1 MGTDDVLTA
10 RGDQRDVDH
19 PHRAHGDAIPVS
31 SHPEVIGGAGDAADG
46 RA

>member
-10 RGDQRDVDH
+10 RGDLRDADH
-19 PHRAHGDAIPVS
+19 PHRAYGDAIPVS
-31 SHPEVIGGAGDAADG
+31 SYSDVTGGAGDAADG